1 MNLER
6 ARHFRRGASILPS
19 LFTTGNL
26 FLGFLSIVR
35 TLDGRFGEAAPLIG
49 GAVILDMLDGR
60 IARLTHTQ
68 SEFGAQYDSLADAVS
83 FGVAPALLAYSWALQ
98 LVPRAG
104 WPAAFL
110 FLACGVLRLARFN
123 VQRHVVDSRYFVGLP
138 IPAGAAQLAA
148 VVFVLPDPR
157 SERWEAIAMLA
168 IVVVLGFLMVSTF
181 RYRSFK
187 GIDLRRRRSYI
198 SVLGIAL
205 LFLIVATQP
214 EALLLAATGLY
225 TLSGPAAWAFSAL
238 RRRPDPGRRWR
249 STSRSPLR
257 EPVGPRRGCGGC
269 RRPRGP
275 GAADPAR
282 EAAALRPLGRPR
294 RDRRAGRAARGGAGA
309 RDARGDRARGR
320 ARTSCSRCSTG
331 SSATASACCTTT

>member
-1 MNLER
+1 LER
-6 ARHFRRGASILPS
+6 ARRFRRGASILPS

-26 FLGFLSIVR
+26 FLGFLAIVR
-35 TLDGRFGEAAPLIG
+35 TLDGRFAEAAPLIG

-60 IARLTHTQ
+60 IARLTNTQ

-123 VQRHVVDSRYFVGLP
+123 VQRHVVDGRFFVGLP

-148 VVFVLPDPR
+148 VVFVLPEPR
-157 SERWEAIAMLA
+157 SERWEAVAMLA
-168 IVVVLGFLMVSTF
+168 LVVVLGFLMVSTF

-214 EALLLAATGLY
+214 EALLLGATGLY
-225 TLSGPAAWAFSAL
+225 TVSGPAAWAFSAL
-238 RRRPDPGRRWR
+238 RRRPDPRP
-249 STSRSPLR
+249 PLAVD
-257 EPVGPRRGCGGC
+257 EPQ
-269 RRPRGP
+269 
-275 GAADPAR
+275 PA
-282 EAAALRPLGRPR
+282 P
-294 RDRRAGRAARGGAGA
+294 
-309 RDARGDRARGR
+309 
-320 ARTSCSRCSTG
+320 
-331 SSATASACCTTT
+331 